1 MEEKEINIADL
12 FWLAWRRLWIIILA
26 ALICAGLALTY
37 CEFIAEPSYKA
48 TASVLVTNGAIAG
61 EIEAT
66 GDKVAA
72 TDVSASL
79 YLADTITDILKTPD
93 VYMQLS
99 HELDGDYTYVQLM
112 ESFSISRRSDDSL
125 FVDLEFVSGDPMQAM
140 RVANTFAEIACQ
152 YVPEVIPYAYARV
165 TATASKST
173 LAFPQTTTTTVIA
186 ALLGAVLAYAIAF
199 VVEYTNSTLKGEE
212 EFINKYNVPLLGSVP
227 DFENADEDNY
237 SKKGGRKYYYG
248 KKY

>member
-1 MEEKEINIADL
+1 
-12 FWLAWRRLWIIILA
+12 
-26 ALICAGLALTY
+26 LICAGLALTY

-99 HELDGDYTYVQLM
+99 HELGGDYTYVNLM
-112 ESFSISRRSDDSL
+112 ESFTISRRSDDSL

>member
-99 HELDGDYTYVQLM
+99 HELGGDYTYVNLM
-112 ESFSISRRSDDSL
+112 ESFTISRRSDDSL
-125 FVDLEFVSGDPMQAM
+125 FVDLEFVSGDPMQTM
-140 RVANTFAEIACQ
+140 HVANTFAEIACQ

>member
-1 MEEKEINIADL
+1 M
-12 FWLAWRRLWIIILA
+12 WIIILA

-99 HELDGDYTYVQLM
+99 HELGGDYTYVNLM
-112 ESFSISRRSDDSL
+112 ESFTISRRSDDSL

>member
-12 FWLAWRRLWIIILA
+12 FWLAWKRLWIIILA
-26 ALICAGLALTY
+26 RLICAGLALTY

-61 EIEAT
+61 EIEST

-99 HELDGDYTYVQLM
+99 YKLNEKYTYVELM
-112 ESFSISRRSDDSL
+112 ENFTITRRSEDSL
-125 FVDLEFVSGDPMQAM
+125 FVDLQFIHGDPKEAM
-140 RVANTFAEIACQ
+140 LVANTFAEIACEF
-152 YVPEVIPYAYARV
+152 VPEVIPYAYARV
-165 TATASKST
+165 TATASKAS
-173 LAFPQTTTTTVIA
+173 LNYPQTTTTTVIA
-186 ALLGAVLAYAIAF
+186 GLLGAVIAYAIVF
-199 VVEYTNSTLKGEE
+199 VVEYTNSAIKGEE
-212 EFINKYNVPLLGSVP
+212 EFMAKYNVPLLGTVP
-227 DFENADEDNY
+227 DFEKSEEDDSYNR
-237 SKKGGRKYYYG
+237 KGGRKYYG

>member
-99 HELDGDYTYVQLM
+99 HELGGDYTYVNLM
-112 ESFSISRRSDDSL
+112 ESFTISRRSDDSL

-140 RVANTFAEIACQ
+140 HVANTFAEIACQ